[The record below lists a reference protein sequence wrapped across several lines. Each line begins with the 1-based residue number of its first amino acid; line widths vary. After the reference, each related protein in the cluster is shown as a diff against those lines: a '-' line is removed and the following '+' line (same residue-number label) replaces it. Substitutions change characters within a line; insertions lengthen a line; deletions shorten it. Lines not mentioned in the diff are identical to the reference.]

1 MNTIYTC
8 LWELPEDIRKLAV
21 AHVILVTDINIPCP
35 HLLRA
40 LLSFKWANTPEGYDH
55 WDNIYEQYKRDLN
68 G

>member
-1 MNTIYTC
+1 MKTIYTC

-21 AHVILVTDINIPCP
+21 DHAISVTDVNIPCP

-40 LLSFKWANTPEGYDH
+40 LLSFKWSNTPEGYDH
-55 WDNIYEQYKRDLN
+55 WDNIYEQCKRDLN